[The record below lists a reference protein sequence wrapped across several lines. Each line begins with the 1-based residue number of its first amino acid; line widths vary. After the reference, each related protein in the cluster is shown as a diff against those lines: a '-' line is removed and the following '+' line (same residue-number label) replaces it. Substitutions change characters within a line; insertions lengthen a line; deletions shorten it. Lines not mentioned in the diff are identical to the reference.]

1 MQLWGSASN
10 SNIEILRRF
19 ESQSLRIIA
28 NAPWFVSNYTLQRDL
43 EIPTIREDISKFSS
57 RHQAKIN
64 RHQNPLAINLLD
76 NSETTYRLKRHHV
89 LDLTFRFSQED

>member
-1 MQLWGSASN
+1 MY
-10 SNIEILRRF
+10 RRF

-28 NAPWFVSNYTLQRDL
+28 NAPWFASNTLQRDL
-43 EIPTIREDISKFSS
+43 VIPTITDDISKFSS
-57 RHQAKIN
+57 RYQAKIN
-64 RHQNPLAINLLD
+64 IHQNPLVINLFD